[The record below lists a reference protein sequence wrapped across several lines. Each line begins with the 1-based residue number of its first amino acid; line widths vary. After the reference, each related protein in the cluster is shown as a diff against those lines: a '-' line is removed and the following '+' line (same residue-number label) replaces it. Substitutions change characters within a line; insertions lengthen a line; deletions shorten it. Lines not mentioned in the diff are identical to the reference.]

1 MAQSYL
7 ETKSQNTKFHL
18 DLIESQLSLKKQVF
32 SKNLKFRKKRRN
44 QKKDL
49 SHQFLNFRIEILETE
64 NENK

>member
-7 ETKSQNTKFHL
+7 ETKSQNIKFHL